1 MSVNDN
7 ITSLIG
13 ALNKDPELTTFKNT
27 DEGEI
32 KDFIPSLIPIMDYNL
47 VGGLPVSGQVSEI
60 FGKPSSGKSTFSA
73 TIMRNGLKMGAIPV
87 YFDVEGTQRAS
98 RLQELGVD
106 PDKVLT
112 FKLSRDKN
120 GVVHELSVEK
130 IGAKIIDILA
140 KIHETDPNQIT
151 IFFWDSIAMTNSEMQ
166 ATNELG
172 QALVGQQA
180 KALATVGRKIQANLN
195 LNNGALIAF
204 NQARDDFNAPVAKYA
219 SVKTVGG
226 KSWEHLLSTRIQFA
240 QSGKIKAKTTDDKP
254 IGTETRVKVVKSK
267 VGDNFGADFKVAIIG
282 KSGYDFEY
290 NLVTGAQD
298 LGLITTGRSPKFT
311 DVNGEVLI
319 TGKNT
324 YDLSLK
330 LKEPE
335 NQDVVTQIWQNMI
348 LHYFPDCYPALF
360 NTTLIMREADFPI
373 IKGMRKYYIE
383 RQRSIDPR
391 LQDYNY
397 VHFMEAYNNK
407 KLPKDIMNETKE
419 ILKGLEK

>member
-1 MSVNDN
+1 MSVND
-7 ITSLIG
+7 IIAS
-13 ALNKDPELTTFKNT
+13 LNKDPELTTFHDT

-32 KDFIPSLIPIMDYNL
+32 KDFIPTMIPIMDYNL
-47 VGGLPVSGQVSEI
+47 IGGIPVSGQISEI
-60 FGKPSSGKSTFSA
+60 FGAPSSGKSTFSA
-73 TIMRNGLKMGAIPV
+73 TIIRNGLKMGILPI

-106 PDKVLT
+106 PDRVLT

-120 GVVHELSVEK
+120 GIVHELSVEK

-140 KIHETDPNQIT
+140 KIHDADPNQIT
-151 IFFWDSIAMTNSEMQ
+151 VFFWDSIAMTNSEMQ
-166 ATNELG
+166 ATNDLG

-204 NQARDDFNAPVAKYA
+204 NQARDDFNAPIAKYA
-219 SVKTVGG
+219 QVKTVGG
-226 KSWEHLLSTRIQFA
+226 KAWTHLLSTRIQFA

-290 NLVTGAQD
+290 NLVIGAQE

-311 DVNGEVLI
+311 DANGEVLI
-319 TGKNT
+319 TGKNI
-324 YDLSLK
+324 YDLSIK

-335 NQDVVTQIWQNMI
+335 NQDIVTQIWQNMV

-360 NTTLIMREADFPI
+360 NTTLIMRESDFPVI
-373 IKGMRKYYIE
+373 RGMRKYYIE

-407 KLPKDIMNETKE
+407 KLPKDIMEETKE
-419 ILKGLEK
+419 TLKELGK